1 MIENTNQFIYL
12 VSITAC
18 ILMGITFF
26 SFPTPKVA
34 MLQHYKLSK
43 KILGL
48 SYLTLGGLMLFNVL
62 IGSPHKPEQFL
73 AFPSI
78 IISSSQAYLFTF
90 TLLILIN
97 PGLGTRRYMWRQ
109 LCPILAI
116 ITLFIVCNMIWGNP
130 DTHSIKAFVTQIY
143 HPAVAVRFLFFLFYI
158 FQLVYYTYLFR
169 REKRKFI
176 GKMYDYYSDDTVLRL
191 RWVEYAFYAALGIGI
206 LAFFSYFFPSILFDN
221 IFVAFYTI
229 FYILFAFGYL
239 RYELFYKMVE
249 KAIEPFVP
257 VASSETTVKEEAETK
272 QSMELPSIL
281 KENFLSLMENE
292 KPYLHKGITSDDV
305 ATMLHTNRTYL
316 SAMVNHSYGVNFNTY
331 VNRMRVEYACGLM
344 SRQPGLSTA
353 EIAEQVGFA
362 DATHFCRQF
371 KTIKG
376 CTTKVWKSQL

>member
-78 IISSSQAYLFTF
+78 IISSSQAYVFTF

-206 LAFFSYFFPSILFDN
+206 LAFHRRNCRTSRFCRHHTFLPPIQDN
-221 IFVAFYTI
+221 QRMYNESLKKSTI
-229 FYILFAFGYL
+229 NEQLIIYH
-239 RYELFYKMVE
+239 E
-249 KAIEPFVP
+249 
-257 VASSETTVKEEAETK
+257 K
-272 QSMELPSIL
+272 QSY
-281 KENFLSLMENE
+281 K
-292 KPYLHKGITSDDV
+292 KITIPTS
-305 ATMLHTNRTYL
+305 
-316 SAMVNHSYGVNFNTY
+316 
-331 VNRMRVEYACGLM
+331 
-344 SRQPGLSTA
+344 
-353 EIAEQVGFA
+353 
-362 DATHFCRQF
+362 
-371 KTIKG
+371 K
-376 CTTKVWKSQL
+376 